1 MVKVSLIVPVFNTE
15 KYLRKCLDSL
25 ISQTLRDIE
34 IVCINDG
41 STDSSPMILAE
52 YAKRD
57 ARIRVVSQPNSGLSA
72 ARNAGLRE
80 VSGEYLLFMDSDDW
94 LEATAAER
102 LYERASKG
110 QLDLL
115 FYNADCFADS
125 HEAEKQAR
133 SYTNYYRRSREYGE
147 IQTGADLIADMR
159 GNGDYLCSACFELWR
174 TEFLRGHGLSFTVGI
189 LHEDTDFT
197 FRAAL
202 LAERAA
208 HMDVVFFHR
217 RVRAGSIMSSAIR
230 FASSYGAFRA
240 FLGMECAYRRLQEA
254 GRGRVQL
261 LNEMNDVLTVAR
273 LRYAQMGWEERR
285 KRAEV
290 EDAHYRHLYQV
301 LVADPMDRT
310 MAISRQEPSETRQIV
325 RPDGNVKV
333 SVIIPVYNMGSF
345 VAECLDSVLGQTLR
359 EIEVICVDDGSTDDS
374 PKVLAAY
381 AAKDPRMKVITQA
394 NQGAFAARNH
404 ALDVAK
410 GEFVIFMDPDDWYC
424 DADALRTL
432 YVEAVANKVK
442 ICGAEIVEMLDRNT
456 VKPLPPG
463 YVPSYRYRRRGFFE
477 FSEYQYFGWYTRFI
491 FDRMMLEENHIRFPP
506 YMRYQDPPFL
516 VRAML
521 AAGRFYALK
530 RTFYAVRVEH
540 KTINWKTNGCRK
552 LIDFMAGN
560 SDIFRM
566 ARENGMV
573 LLAKRQKEN
582 LVSTGMLAEVLS
594 NLEVSAVRNGL
605 VKLLDSMG
613 TEACVDILGAMQSQ
627 IAAERAKAERAKAE
641 AGAAQSQSTAERTKV
656 AASET
661 LPLKPKSKK
670 IAGIIARTVQCY
682 RDEGLLYT
690 IKRMLVL
697 GRK

>member
-1 MVKVSLIVPVFNTE
+1 MAKVSLIVPIFNTE
-15 KYLRKCLDSL
+15 RYLRECLDTL
-25 ISQTLRDIE
+25 VSQTLRDID
-34 IVCINDG
+34 IVCVNDG
-41 STDSSPMILAE
+41 STDSSPTILAE
-52 YAKRD
+52 YAQRD
-57 ARIRVVSQPNSGLSA
+57 ARIRVVSQSNSGLSA

-80 VSGEYLLFMDSDDW
+80 ANGEYLLFMDSDDR
-94 LEATAAER
+94 LEVTAAER
-102 LYERASKG
+102 LYERASKDR
-110 QLDLL
+110 LDLL
-115 FYNADCFADS
+115 FFNADCFADS
-125 HEAEKQAR
+125 REAEKQTR
-133 SYTNYYRRSREYGE
+133 SYTNYYRRSREYSAPR
-147 IQTGADLIADMR
+147 TGADLIADMR
-159 GNGDYLCSACFELWR
+159 GNSDYLCSACFELWR
-174 TEFLRGHGLSFTVGI
+174 TEFLRAHGLSFTVGV

-208 HMDVVFFHR
+208 HMDAVLFHR
-217 RVRAGSIMSSAIR
+217 RVRAGSIMSSAVQ

-240 FLGMECAYRRLQEA
+240 FLGMECAYRRLHEA

-261 LNEMNDVLTVAR
+261 LDEMNDVLTVAR

-285 KRAEV
+285 KRTEI

-310 MAISRQEPSETRQIV
+310 MAISPPRPTETRQIA
-325 RPDGNVKV
+325 RPDGSVKV
-333 SVIIPVYNMGSF
+333 SVIVPVYNMGKF
-345 VAECLDSVLGQTLR
+345 VAECLDSVLGQTLK

-381 AAKDPRMKVITQA
+381 AAKDPRMRVITQA
-394 NQGAFAARNH
+394 NQGVFAARNH
-404 ALDVAK
+404 ALDEAR
-410 GEFVIFMDPDDWYC
+410 GEFVVFMDPDDWYC

-442 ICGAEIVEMLDRNT
+442 ICGGEIVEMLDRNT
-456 VKPLPPG
+456 AKPLPPG

-506 YMRYQDPPFL
+506 YMRYQDPPFM
-516 VRAML
+516 VRAMI

-552 LIDFMAGN
+552 LVDFMAGN

-566 ARENGMV
+566 ARENGMD

-594 NLEVSAVRNGL
+594 NLSVPAVRAGL
-605 VKLLDSMG
+605 AKMLDSMG
-613 TEACVDILGAMQSQ
+613 ADACIDVLAALQAQ
-627 IAAERAKAERAKAE
+627 IAAGRANAMS
-641 AGAAQSQSTAERTKV
+641 AGAVS
-656 AASET
+656 
-661 LPLKPKSKK
+661 LKPKSTKV
-670 IAGIIARTVQCY
+670 AGVIARIVQCY
-682 RDEGLLYT
+682 HDEGFIYT
-690 IKRMLVL
+690 LKRMLVL